1 MIQSIEGVFRDGK
14 VELLEEPVNT
24 REARVIVT
32 FLPDGLGTEGG
43 PCFTTDEQADLR
55 GKLAAW
61 EEDWNA
67 PGMEAYD
74 DYESRR
80 RSTGSLPSQ

>member
-1 MIQSIEGVFRDGK
+1 
-14 VELLEEPVNT
+14 
-24 REARVIVT
+24 VIVT
-32 FLPDGLGTEGG
+32 FLPDHFGTEGTST
-43 PCFTTDEQADLR
+43 FSAEEIAELR

-74 DYESRR
+74 ER
-80 RSTGSLPSQ
+80 L